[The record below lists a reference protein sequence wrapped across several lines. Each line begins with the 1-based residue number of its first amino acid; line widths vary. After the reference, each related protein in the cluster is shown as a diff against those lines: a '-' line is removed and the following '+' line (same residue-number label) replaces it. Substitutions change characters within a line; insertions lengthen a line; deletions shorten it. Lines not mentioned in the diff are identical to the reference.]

1 MLIVHGIQL
10 RLYLQYYFPN
20 TIAKLI
26 INNRYV
32 DLLYE
37 NYLELERVGFRK
49 VSLILDFNSR
59 PSYATHPTTRPIIQ
73 RLWNDEDT
81 KIFSAS
87 GRIKNL
93 CSCMTLNEEYER
105 IVNHIC
111 NKCESVE
118 NRLYNED
125 VMSPQYKKIQA
136 VSILEDCNKI
146 TAKANKR
153 GTYETLPSKKEF
165 AKIVATAKYFVEN
178 YLDDKAI
185 LKESTNAEF
194 NRFIK
199 EESNYISQVL

>member
-1 MLIVHGIQL
+1 MAT
-10 RLYLQYYFPN
+10 LQDIFN
-20 TIAKLI
+20 TV
-26 INNRYV
+26 RYGEEYCKFQQV
-32 DLLYE
+32 KRAIEE
-37 NYLELERVGFRK
+37 N
-49 VSLILDFNSR
+49 
-59 PSYATHPTTRPIIQ
+59 
-73 RLWNDEDT
+73 T

-105 IVNHIC
+105 IINHIC

>member
-1 MLIVHGIQL
+1 MD
-10 RLYLQYYFPN
+10 
-20 TIAKLI
+20 A
-26 INNRYV
+26 
-32 DLLYE
+32 
-37 NYLELERVGFRK
+37 LEFLKARSRMCSCYRGCNGCPLERGNCGL
-49 VSLILDFNSR
+49 STSIS
-59 PSYATHPTTRPIIQ
+59 
-73 RLWNDEDT
+73 
-81 KIFSAS
+81 
-87 GRIKNL
+87 
-93 CSCMTLNEEYER
+93 NEEYER

>member
-1 MLIVHGIQL
+1 
-10 RLYLQYYFPN
+10 
-20 TIAKLI
+20 
-26 INNRYV
+26 
-32 DLLYE
+32 
-37 NYLELERVGFRK
+37 
-49 VSLILDFNSR
+49 
-59 PSYATHPTTRPIIQ
+59 
-73 RLWNDEDT
+73 
-81 KIFSAS
+81 
-87 GRIKNL
+87 
-93 CSCMTLNEEYER
+93 MTLNEEYER

-125 VMSPQYKKIQA
+125 VMSPQYQKIQA

-185 LKESTNAEF
+185 LKESNNTEF